1 MSAVRN
7 KNLRPKNLPA
17 DSVTTLNFPNNSNAS
32 SGTNSNNN
40 RNTTSKLRPLT
51 ATKSK
56 LGPYTPRVEN
66 LKNRVKRI
74 KQQLPSVRNVR
85 PATKRAPNTAGPR
98 PSPNVRPAT
107 KKRKIIPNR
116 NGRPATANN
125 KNNATRIIK
134 NSKKQIENNKKS
146 LLNIRKT
153 IQKAQNT
160 LKTIKKPTPTK
171 KRAAT
176 PVVTNGA
183 LSPRKRRKPIRYAN
197 TNVNANAR
205 ARANANAKAKANAN
219 ARARANSN
227 ANANAAALE
236 KKKKANVGTR
246 TPARLA
252 ANTNKNTNTRSLFD
266 RIKKARRA
274 ASKRE
279 HIMDDIKSLIDENKN
294 EPKDDRNML
303 TYIYQSVLSE
313 ERVLQLTKIPE
324 SKFKIRIKKQ
334 LAALK
339 TGRGGGGKG
348 IQMRP
353 KSGTLNNK
361 SLSEDHKM
369 DIIFLIWCDM
379 MHDGSLAINEENK
392 SLSKF
397 NNSNIINLLFGKKN
411 RTFRYTAFIKKV
423 VDTVGTRAVG
433 FSKNIK
439 TKNNKTVVIDIIK
452 NGDGKKAWSTGY
464 ESVMK
469 KYILDIITVYD
480 ENNTKAL
487 EMDRD
492 TEDIVPSQINE
503 KLFKEPMYVSIDQE
517 DDLKGGSIGIL
528 KSKMESGFQSL
539 QPVLSISNIIDPG
552 SDMPIQT
559 LSKNKVSLNRENV
572 NDIKVTSVWNVIP
585 YEVSVGTMKVTTE
598 LRKNDENGRYL
609 YHYMINGKPYLS
621 NITKKQA
628 ASGDDKHSISK
639 FMGDFYQILT
649 AIRMQTAQRGPVY
662 LPLSGDGMF
671 CVIYA
676 YLSHNVFRQTPKMI
690 YIKGKGTDSA
700 IKLAF
705 MNLRDKLNIKYNKNE
720 STKIQNIRSRK
731 STNSSNSM
739 NYRGNNNNNATSK

>member
-7 KNLRPKNLPA
+7 KNLRPKNLPV
-17 DSVTTLNFPNNSNAS
+17 DSVTTLNFQNNSNAS
-32 SGTNSNNN
+32 SAANSNNN
-40 RNTTSKLRPLT
+40 QNITSKLRPLT
-51 ATKSK
+51 ATKRN

-116 NGRPATANN
+116 NVRPATANN

-160 LKTIKKPTPTK
+160 LKTIKKPTPV
-171 KRAAT
+171 AT
-176 PVVTNGA
+176 NNRVLT
-183 LSPRKRRKPIRYAN
+183 PRKRRKPNRYEP
-197 TNVNANAR
+197 TPIP
-205 ARANANAKAKANAN
+205 AKKPK
-219 ARARANSN
+219 RQQPQTVR
-227 ANANAAALE
+227 
-236 KKKKANVGTR
+236 VT
-246 TPARLA
+246 
-252 ANTNKNTNTRSLFD
+252 NTNKNTNTRSLFD
-266 RIKKARRA
+266 RIKNAKRA

-294 EPKDDRNML
+294 EPEDDRNML
-303 TYIYQSVLSE
+303 TYIYQSVLSK
-313 ERVLQLTKIPE
+313 ERVLQLAKIPE

-339 TGRGGGGKG
+339 TGRGNGGRG
-348 IQMRP
+348 IQMSP
-353 KSGTLNNK
+353 KSSTLNKK
-361 SLSEDHKM
+361 SLSENHKM

-379 MHDGSLAINEENK
+379 MHDGLLAVNEENK

-397 NNSNIINLLFGKKN
+397 NNSNIINLLFGKEN

-423 VDTVGTRAVG
+423 VDTIGTGAAG
-433 FSKNIK
+433 FNKK
-439 TKNNKTVVIDIIK
+439 GNNKNEVIDIIK
-452 NGDGKKAWSTGY
+452 GGKGLSKGY

-469 KYILDIITVYD
+469 KHILSIITVYD
-480 ENNTKAL
+480 TNTKKAL
-487 EMDRD
+487 EMDRN
-492 TEDIVPSQINE
+492 TEDIVPSQIND
-503 KLFKEPMYVSIDQE
+503 KLFKKPMYVSIDQE

-528 KSKMESGFQSL
+528 KSKMEGGFQSL
-539 QPVLSISNIIDPG
+539 QPVLSISNIMDPG

-559 LSKNKVSLNRENV
+559 LSKNKISLNRENV

-585 YEVSVGTMKVTTE
+585 YEVSVGTMNVKAKLMKTLDTN
-598 LRKNDENGRYL
+598 KSKGRYL
-609 YHYMINGKPYLS
+609 YHYMINGNPYLG
-621 NITKKQA
+621 NISTKQA
-628 ASGDDKHSISK
+628 VSGDDRMKISK

-649 AIRMQTAQRGPVY
+649 AIRMQTMKGDPIY

-705 MNLRDKLNIKYNKNE
+705 MNLRDKLNVKYNKNE

>member
-40 RNTTSKLRPLT
+40 QNVTSKLRPLT

-56 LGPYTPRVEN
+56 LGSYTPRVEKLN
-66 LKNRVKRI
+66 NRVKRI
-74 KQQLPSVRNVR
+74 RQQLPSVRNVR
-85 PATKRAPNTAGPR
+85 PATKRPKTAGPR
-98 PSPNVRPAT
+98 PSPNGQPPTKKRQIIPNRNVRPAT
-107 KKRKIIPNR
+107 KRISKTAGPRPSPNGQPPTKKRQIIPNR
-116 NGRPATANN
+116 NVRPATANTKNN
-125 KNNATRIIK
+125 KNNVQR
-134 NSKKQIENNKKS
+134 
-146 LLNIRKT
+146 T
-153 IQKAQNT
+153 IN
-160 LKTIKKPTPTK
+160 KPTPTK

-176 PVVTNGA
+176 PVATNNNV
-183 LSPRKRRKPIRYAN
+183 LKPRKRTKPNRYDP
-197 TNVNANAR
+197 TPTPV
-205 ARANANAKAKANAN
+205 
-219 ARARANSN
+219 
-227 ANANAAALE
+227 
-236 KKKKANVGTR
+236 KKTPAPVKK
-246 TPARLA
+246 TPARRA
-252 ANTNKNTNTRSLFD
+252 TNTNKNTNTRSLFD

-279 HIMDDIKSLIDENKN
+279 HMMDDIKSLIDENKN

-313 ERVLQLTKIPE
+313 ERVLQLAKIPE

-339 TGRGGGGKG
+339 TGRGSGGKG
-348 IQMRP
+348 IQMSP
-353 KSGTLNNK
+353 KSSTLNKK

-379 MHDGSLAINEENK
+379 IHDGSLAVNEENK

-423 VDTVGTRAVG
+423 VDTVGTRAAG

-439 TKNNKTVVIDIIK
+439 KTKNNTTVVIDIIK

-469 KYILDIITVYD
+469 KYIIDIITVYD
-480 ENNTKAL
+480 ENTKKAL

-492 TEDIVPSQINE
+492 TEDIVPSQIND
-503 KLFKEPMYVSIDQE
+503 KLFKKPMYVSIDQE

-572 NDIKVTSVWNVIP
+572 NNIKVTSVWNVIP

-598 LRKNDENGRYL
+598 LMKNDENGRYL
-609 YHYMINGKPYLS
+609 YHYMINGEPYLS

-649 AIRMQTAQRGPVY
+649 AIRMQTMKGDPIY

-676 YLSHNVFRQTPKMI
+676 YLSYNVFGQTPKMI
-690 YIKGKGTDSA
+690 YIKGKGTNSA

-705 MNLRDKLNIKYNKNE
+705 MNLRDKLNVKYNKNE
-720 STKIQNIRSRK
+720 STKIQSIRSRK
-731 STNSSNSM
+731 SGNSSNSM
-739 NYRGNNNNNATSK
+739 NFRGNNNNNVTSK

>member
-17 DSVTTLNFPNNSNAS
+17 DSVTTLNFQNNSNAS
-32 SGTNSNNN
+32 SAANSNNN
-40 RNTTSKLRPLT
+40 QNVTSKLRPLT

-56 LGPYTPRVEN
+56 LGSYTPRVEKLN
-66 LKNRVKRI
+66 NQIKRI
-74 KQQLPSVRNVR
+74 RQQLPSVRNVR
-85 PATKRAPNTAGPR
+85 PATKRPKTAGPR
-98 PSPNVRPAT
+98 PSPNGQPPTKKRQIIPNRNVRPAT
-107 KKRKIIPNR
+107 KRISKTAGPRPSPNGQPPTKKRQIIPNR
-116 NGRPATANN
+116 NVRPATANTKNN
-125 KNNATRIIK
+125 KNNVQR
-134 NSKKQIENNKKS
+134 
-146 LLNIRKT
+146 T
-153 IQKAQNT
+153 IN
-160 LKTIKKPTPTK
+160 KPTPTK

-176 PVVTNGA
+176 PVATNNNV
-183 LSPRKRRKPIRYAN
+183 LKPRKRTKPNRYDP
-197 TNVNANAR
+197 TPTPV
-205 ARANANAKAKANAN
+205 
-219 ARARANSN
+219 
-227 ANANAAALE
+227 
-236 KKKKANVGTR
+236 KKTPAPVKK
-246 TPARLA
+246 TPARRA
-252 ANTNKNTNTRSLFD
+252 TNTNKNTNTRSLFD

-279 HIMDDIKSLIDENKN
+279 HMMDDIKSLIDENKN

-313 ERVLQLTKIPE
+313 ERVLQLAKIPE

-339 TGRGGGGKG
+339 TGRGSGGKG
-348 IQMRP
+348 IQMSP
-353 KSGTLNNK
+353 KSSTLNKK

-379 MHDGSLAINEENK
+379 IHDGSLAVNEENK

-423 VDTVGTRAVG
+423 VDTVGTRAAG

-439 TKNNKTVVIDIIK
+439 KTKNNTTVVIDIIK

-469 KYILDIITVYD
+469 KYIIDIITVYD
-480 ENNTKAL
+480 ENTKKAL

-492 TEDIVPSQINE
+492 TEDIVPSQIND
-503 KLFKEPMYVSIDQE
+503 KLFKKPMYVSIDQE

-572 NDIKVTSVWNVIP
+572 NNIKVTSVWNVIP

-598 LRKNDENGRYL
+598 LMKNDENGRYL
-609 YHYMINGKPYLS
+609 YHYMINGEPYLS

-649 AIRMQTAQRGPVY
+649 AIRMQTMKGDPIY

-676 YLSHNVFRQTPKMI
+676 YLSYNVFGQTPKMI
-690 YIKGKGTDSA
+690 YIKGKGTNSA

-705 MNLRDKLNIKYNKNE
+705 MNLRDKLNVKYNKNE
-720 STKIQNIRSRK
+720 STKIQSIRSRK
-731 STNSSNSM
+731 SGNSSNSM
-739 NYRGNNNNNATSK
+739 NFRGNNNNNVTSK